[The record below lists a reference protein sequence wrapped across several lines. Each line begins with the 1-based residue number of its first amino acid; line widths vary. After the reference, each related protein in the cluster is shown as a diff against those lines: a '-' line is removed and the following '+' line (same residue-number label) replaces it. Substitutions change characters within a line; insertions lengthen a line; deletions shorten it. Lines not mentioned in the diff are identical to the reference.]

1 MLTSGRD
8 CDWRIFI
15 ILIMKLL
22 LLLLLVVIGCFDN
35 NDRQV
40 LIKLLNFSSSLK

>member
-8 CDWRIFI
+8 CDWQIFI
-15 ILIMKLL
+15 ILIMKL

>member
-15 ILIMKLL
+15 ILIMKL